1 MKHLLRYI
9 VGLMLM
15 LTATAAA
22 QEQDAFYVYQNDGH
36 FDGFFYDEV
45 EKIRYSKT
53 DTLGFEHEVFV
64 SQEIVTADSTYRFML
79 TAIDSIGFHQ
89 PEIIY
94 NPRLRVL
101 VGDDNQFEERWTINR
116 NLEDNTAWILHN
128 EDWIPELPKE
138 LYPQPGDVF
147 ANFDL
152 EYGWSAKV
160 VSVREETVD
169 GAHYVVAQ
177 LKPVDDIT
185 DIFQQY
191 VTVEKYSHDGEGN
204 LLSRRVAGHPE
215 LTVDHAR
222 TRAYDDF
229 DYNLLNFSISGH
241 IPIYNENDKTVS
253 LDASIGGKIDLRV
266 AYDLSFWGTK
276 YIGITTNVETDLS
289 LGVSVDGKLSEKMLG
304 GLSKVAQIPLPTPTP
319 ILMLVL
325 CPDGFVRAEGHFHAS
340 LTSPKASGK
349 FWVKLE
355 IRDWVPSMDWG
366 RGSSSKDE
374 KEKPKDENGFAASI
388 ELNGFVQ
395 AGTAFPL
402 GFASLPIIKDLFDAS
417 IDGTWYVGPKF
428 SGAFNIN
435 LMNIIFGDNDAYTN
449 LKDTKVSLS
458 LMDFDFQMTAKVS
471 SLFSSKKEWT
481 LLDGTYS
488 MWPTIDLQFF
498 PDFEDC
504 EKYDDVG
511 IVDDTTVTYD
521 CYAFNPEGNVF
532 LPQTVGVGLY
542 YIDEN
547 GKEKFMEYQPRSTK
561 YYQIE
566 NKTFESVY
574 EWPALKVWAGSL
586 ESLVTNIEED
596 YKTRKFRVR
605 PMIDLTHLFG
615 GGGENGPTG
624 LIKATPVYDFEVE
637 KLYKTSCDTIF
648 VNYDGTI
655 ARPVRITG
663 PLDGIT
669 PYVPHYG
676 EERFPEWVVVSGGK
690 GNVEVS
696 IDQEKFQ
703 AAFPKNYS
711 MVDTLWIDE
720 WYNSVTK
727 EVNADYRLPVQFGC
741 YARFGTNTV
750 TTDGEHGL
758 YVAVLPNVPDVCED
772 PVSFG
777 VAGSVHVDGGWGD
790 ISFTSFLKDYRIP
803 NPTCTVRREG
813 NVWHCSYDASRSING
828 DNWYS
833 SSESLTATFDIES
846 MEGRR
851 YKVKNGNIYYNN
863 SWKEQDDG
871 REISSYKKLLWTFGD
886 IIYTYSLTEG
896 GVISAYSSTQTT
908 GGSGNYT
915 ATVKNR
921 DNPIKT
927 KKGNGIPEI
936 AAFFQDYIN
945 NHPEEFQ

>member
-1 MKHLLRYI
+1 MRHLFIYM
-9 VGLMLM
+9 VC
-15 LTATAAA
+15 LTLATSAAA

-169 GAHYVVAQ
+169 GTHYVVAQ

-355 IRDWVPSMDWG
+355 IRDWVPSMTWG

-374 KEKPKDENGFAASI
+374 NEKPNDANGFAASI

-504 EKYDDVG
+504 EKYDKVG
-511 IVDDTTVTYD
+511 TELNPDGSNVTYD

-532 LPQTVGVGLY
+532 LPLTVGVGLY
-542 YIDEN
+542 YLDEN
-547 GKEKFMEYQPRSTK
+547 GKEEFIEYQPRSTK
-561 YYQIE
+561 YYQLE
-566 NKTFESVY
+566 NRTFESVY
-574 EWPALKVWAGSL
+574 EWPALNVRSGSL
-586 ESLVTNIEED
+586 ESLVTNYEED
-596 YKTRKFRVR
+596 YKTRQFRVR
-605 PMIDLTHLFG
+605 PMIDFTHLSG
-615 GGGENGPTG
+615 GSGEYGPVG
-624 LIKATPVYDFEVE
+624 LIKAKPVYDFEVE
-637 KLYKTSCDTIF
+637 KLYKTSCDTIY

-655 ARPVRITG
+655 ASPVRITG
-663 PLDGIT
+663 YLDGIS
-669 PYVPHYG
+669 PVDPIYNPNG
-676 EERFPEWVVVSGGK
+676 EDRFPEWIVVSGGK

-696 IDQEKFQ
+696 IDKEKFL
-703 AAFPKNYS
+703 AAFRRNYNLA
-711 MVDTLWIDE
+711 DTLWIDE
-720 WYNSVTK
+720 WYQRVHR
-727 EVNADYRLPVQFGC
+727 EDYTTDLNPVQFYV
-741 YARFGTNTV
+741 YARFGTNMEA
-750 TTDGEHGL
+750 TTYKHGL
-758 YVAVLPNVPDVCED
+758 YVAVLPNTKED
-772 PVSFG
+772 PVLFD
-777 VAGSVHVDGGWGD
+777 VRGSISYQATYSGYVD
-790 ISFTSFLKDYRIP
+790 ISLPRFGST
-803 NPTCTVRREG
+803 TTVTREE
-813 NVWHCSYDASRSING
+813 NVWHCVYNYNGSGKSI
-828 DNWYS
+828 
-833 SSESLTATFDIES
+833 TATFDIVSGDNQNYTIENGNLNYS
-846 MEGRR
+846 KTWTEKDGSTQKTRYQKLNWKFERPYVEEEGGEI
-851 YKVKNGNIYYNN
+851 YSYTSGAISGTGTYTLKVKD
-863 SWKEQDDG
+863 SDKPE
-871 REISSYKKLLWTFGD
+871 
-886 IIYTYSLTEG
+886 
-896 GVISAYSSTQTT
+896 
-908 GGSGNYT
+908 
-915 ATVKNR
+915 
-921 DNPIKT
+921 KT
-927 KKGNGIPEI
+927 IKGNHVPWIN
-936 AAFFQDYIN
+936 AYFQEYIN
-945 NHPEEFQ
+945 SHPDEFQ

>member
-1 MKHLLRYI
+1 
-9 VGLMLM
+9 MLA
-15 LTATAAA
+15 TTAAA

-53 DTLGFEHEVFV
+53 DTLGFEHEVYV

-79 TAIDSIGFHQ
+79 SAIDSIGFHQ

-160 VSVREETVD
+160 VSVREETVN
-169 GAHYVVAQ
+169 GSHYVVAQ

-229 DYNLLNFSISGH
+229 DYNLLNFNISGH

-355 IRDWVPSMDWG
+355 IRDWEPSMDWG

-374 KEKPKDENGFAASI
+374 NEKPKDENGFAASI

-402 GFASLPIIKDLFDAS
+402 RFASLPIIKDLFDAS

-435 LMNIIFGDNDAYTN
+435 LMNVILGDNDAYTN

-458 LMDFDFQMTAKVS
+458 LMDFDFQMTAEVS

-488 MWPTIDLQFF
+488 LWPTIDLKFF

-504 EKYDDVG
+504 EKYDKVG
-511 IVDDTTVTYD
+511 TELNPDGSNVTYD

-532 LPQTVGVGLY
+532 LPLTVGVGLY
-542 YIDEN
+542 YLDEN
-547 GKEKFMEYQPRSTK
+547 GKEEFIEYQPRSTK
-561 YYQIE
+561 YYQLE
-566 NKTFESVY
+566 NRTFESVY
-574 EWPALKVWAGSL
+574 EWPALNVRSGSL
-586 ESLVTNIEED
+586 ESLVTNFEEN
-596 YKTRKFRVR
+596 YKTRQFRVR
-605 PMIDLTHLFG
+605 PMIDLTYLSG
-615 GGGENGPTG
+615 GWGEYGPTG

-655 ARPVRITG
+655 ASPVKITG
-663 PLDGIT
+663 HLDGIS
-669 PYVPHYG
+669 PVDPINNPNG
-676 EERFPEWVVVSGGK
+676 EDHFPEWIVVNGGK

-703 AAFPKNYS
+703 AAFRRNYNLA
-711 MVDTLWIDE
+711 DTLWIFED
-720 WYNSVTK
+720 NVVTK
-727 EVNADYRLPVQFGC
+727 EVNAYYHHPMQFYC

-750 TTDGEHGL
+750 ATTYKHGL
-758 YVAVLPNVPDVCED
+758 YVAVLPNAKEN
-772 PVSFG
+772 PVLF
-777 VAGSVHVDGGWGD
+777 DIIGGISYQATYSGYVD
-790 ISFTSFLKDYRIP
+790 ISLPRTGS
-803 NPTCTVRREG
+803 TMTVIREK
-813 NVWHCSYDASRSING
+813 NVWHCSYIYDGEGKSI
-828 DNWYS
+828 
-833 SSESLTATFDIES
+833 TATFDIVS
-846 MEGRR
+846 GDNQN
-851 YKVKNGNIYYNN
+851 YTIQNGNLYY
-863 SWKEQDDG
+863 SKTWTEKEGSTQKT
-871 REISSYKKLLWTFGD
+871 RYQKLTWVFERP
-886 IIYTYSLTEG
+886 YVKEEG
-896 GVISAYSSTQTT
+896 GEIYSYTSGATSGT
-908 GGSGNYT
+908 GTYT
-915 ATVKNR
+915 LIVK
-921 DNPIKT
+921 DGDEPEKT
-927 KKGNGIPEI
+927 IKGNDVPWIRALFLE
-936 AAFFQDYIN
+936 YIN